1 MPCKPMSANSAT
13 GGGTRG
19 DMLRRTPAPPEPWC
33 LMSMIAYGSL
43 RTIRVPESR
52 IVFLQSHRWSVLARD
67 SDCPMGDLPPGQAYH
82 TPLSARHFT
91 VSAPEEDED

>member
-1 MPCKPMSANSAT
+1 
-13 GGGTRG
+13 
-19 DMLRRTPAPPEPWC
+19 MLRRTPPPSEPWC
-33 LMSMIAYGSL
+33 VMGLLAYGSA

-52 IVFLQSHRWSVLARD
+52 IVFCQNYGWSVIARD

-82 TPLSARHFT
+82 TVLTSRHFT